1 MDGADSPK
9 WMSDQNIG
17 RYRAIAKDCHAQ
29 AEQAR
34 HTIDRVAWLKL
45 AAEWTALA
53 EDALR
58 RRSNG

>member
-1 MDGADSPK
+1 MSGVDSLK

-17 RYRAIAKDCHAQ
+17 RYRAIAEGCHAH

-34 HTIDRVAWLKL
+34 HAPGGAWLKL
-45 AAEWTALA
+45 AAEWIALA
-53 EDALR
+53 EDTLR

>member
-1 MDGADSPK
+1 MACADNPR

-17 RYRAIAKDCHAQ
+17 RYRATADECQAH

-34 HTIDRVAWLKL
+34 HALDREAWLKL
-45 AAEWTALA
+45 AAEWIALA
-53 EDALR
+53 EDTLR

>member
-1 MDGADSPK
+1 
-9 WMSDQNIG
+9 MSDQNIG
-17 RYRAIAKDCHAQ
+17 RYRAITKDCHAH

-34 HTIDRVAWLKL
+34 HMLDREAWLKL

-53 EDALR
+53 EGAAW